1 MTRKITA
8 ETVRFAKDNS
18 EYLLSQEGFEKSTGL
33 FPDREADADKEQH
46 RKHRAYRRAGVHV
59 CGSWEEVTVSNS
71 AFQEGG
77 VLSRC

>member
-18 EYLLSQEGFEKSTGL
+18 EYLLSQEGFEKSTEL

-46 RKHRAYRRAGVHV
+46 EETQGRTEEQVYTCVGVGRR
-59 CGSWEEVTVSNS
+59 
-71 AFQEGG
+71 
-77 VLSRC
+77 